1 MKTAPDPPQNPR
13 FADLLAPLRAQPPP
27 SPSPDFTRQTLTR
40 ARQAEIRHAPWTLR
54 AARLAASIS
63 ILLGLGLWF
72 TQRPPALN
80 TQPTAIAIVMASQ
93 RPDGSWPAAAP
104 ASHSRYD
111 TSVTALALLALMKMD
126 GPLPGDYTAAI
137 HDGINHLVRQQDAQ
151 GRFTSQF
158 SGVNFTQY
166 LATMAIRAA
175 AARPDAEASWIEAS
189 RRADAIPDNSRQMA
203 KLNQNL
209 AHPAAFPP
217 NWLEAGGPVTR
228 AALDLLVR

>member
-1 MKTAPDPPQNPR
+1 MKTAPDPLHDPR
-13 FADLLAPLRAQPPP
+13 FTDLLATLRAQPPP
-27 SPSPDFTRQTLTR
+27 SPSPDFTRQTLAH
-40 ARQAEIRHAPWTLR
+40 ARQAEIRHTPWPLR
-54 AARLAASIS
+54 VVRLAAGVA
-63 ILLGLGLWF
+63 ILLGFGLWL
-72 TQRPPALN
+72 THRPPVIN
-80 TQPTAIAIVMASQ
+80 TQPTAIVVLMASQ
-93 RPDGSWPAAAP
+93 RADGSWPAAP

-166 LATMAIRAA
+166 LATMALHAA

-189 RRADAIPDNSRQMA
+189 RRASAIPDISQQMA

-209 AHPAAFPP
+209 AHPTDFPP